1 MKTSK
6 FVQLDPQVLMEYIY
20 DDTFLDNENYIITHD
35 LNEDIK
41 SYSANNS
48 EGSVNRYDNQY
59 VVIDP
64 VTNKVGI
71 RNSETYNF
79 LQDREYSQTLP
90 IRYDRIKLHF
100 PVNYNFDN
108 KAGCYV
114 RIYAFDYNN
123 QGLVNLS
130 QYYFDKQDQDR
141 FNKELSLS
149 TPPITLNGKLW
160 GKFIELSYPS
170 PLAVSKQRTNNLPNP
185 NSINYNLTGGI
196 GISQTAP
203 VMIEFGF
210 INQKNTINNLS
221 TFLLGSPFQTSVPL
235 TPDFEN
241 LAIKIEES
249 EDGDWF
255 EFYGTYNGS
264 IGEFN
269 NWINTSLQ
277 AGKRYY
283 VEYVVTLFEEN
294 IKGRSQTIQVTED
307 FGEKLEYRPI
317 IKYSSTT
324 AAIEIVMRVIDKV
337 DGSIITRR
345 GSYGILPDQISKYSR
360 SLVRINVNG
369 IKTPKIYNLRNGG
382 SIFDAFS
389 GLNKRNF
396 DNSGSSFG
404 SGIETIRVPFPLLV
418 STNNVVAKS
427 ESSLLDGKEWKGF
440 GKLKIIVQPFDNL
453 FKFILARNVENK
465 VEYFNLLN
473 VGTFEMYFKNFDS
486 DVKTT
491 LYRRSDEVDLERGTV
506 VFKLNKDNIN
516 KVRRIYQSGVN
527 MFYITTTNEETN
539 ETTVIYEGTFIMSD
553 SIEYVNDLAKDYQ
566 DENDDVQIIRDT
578 GQETAIV
585 TRRRAQNS
593 SATTNTNQ
601 QIENDS
607 NRASL
612 ANSLDNVSFSTV
624 SNNNT
629 NNSTLLNDFENR
641 SRGDISINL

>member
-20 DDTFLDNENYIITHD
+20 EDTFLNNENYIITHD
-35 LNEDIK
+35 LNEDIR
-41 SYSANNS
+41 SYSVNDS
-48 EGSVNRYDNQY
+48 EGVVNKYSNQY

-64 VTNKVGI
+64 VTNKVGV
-71 RNSETYNF
+71 RNSESYNF

-100 PVNYNFDN
+100 PINYNFDD
-108 KAGCYV
+108 KSGCYI
-114 RIYAFDYNN
+114 RIYAFDYQNK
-123 QGLVNLS
+123 GLVNLS

-141 FNKELSLS
+141 FNQELSLS

-170 PLAVSKQRTNNLPNP
+170 PLTISKQRTNNIPNP
-185 NSINYNLTGGI
+185 NSINYNLTGGV
-196 GISQTAP
+196 GISTTAP
-203 VMIEFGF
+203 VMVEFGF
-210 INQKNTINNLS
+210 INKKSVINNLT
-221 TFLLGSPFQTSVPL
+221 TFLLGAPYQTSVPL

-249 EDGDWF
+249 SSGDWF

-269 NWINTSLQ
+269 NWINTSIQ
-277 AGKRYY
+277 VGKRYY
-283 VEYVVTLFEEN
+283 IEYVVTLFEEN
-294 IKGRSQTIQVTED
+294 IKGRTQVIQVTED
-307 FGEKLEYRPI
+307 FAEKLEFRPI

-345 GSYGILPDQISKYSR
+345 GSYGMLPDQVSKYSR
-360 SLVRINVNG
+360 SLVKINVSG
-369 IKTPKIYNLRNGG
+369 VKTPKIYNLRNGG

-396 DNSGSSFG
+396 DQSDGNLIQT
-404 SGIETIRVPFPLLV
+404 GIETIRVPFPVLV
-418 STNNVVAKS
+418 STNNIVAKS

-440 GKLKIIVQPFDNL
+440 GKLKLIVQPFDNL
-453 FKFILARNVENK
+453 FKFVLAKNVENK
-465 VEYFNLLN
+465 IEYFNLLD
-473 VGTFEMYFKNFDS
+473 VGTLEMYFKNFDS
-486 DVKTT
+486 DIKTT
-491 LYRRSDEVDLERGTV
+491 LYRRSDEIDLERGTV
-506 VFKLNKDNIN
+506 VFKLNKDNIS

-527 MFYITTTNEETN
+527 MFYITSTNEETN

-566 DENDDVQIIRDT
+566 DENDDVEIRRSG
-578 GQETAIV
+578 GQETAVV
-585 TRRRAQNS
+585 TRRRSGTIS
-593 SATTNTNQ
+593 SSTTQETNQ
-601 QIENDS
+601 QVTNDI
-607 NRASL
+607 NRAS
-612 ANSLDNVSFSTV
+612 SLNNLEGVSFSETQPF
-624 SNNNT
+624 SSSLFLTNFNNQING
-629 NNSTLLNDFENR
+629 NI
-641 SRGDISINL
+641 DI